1 MRYFKRRLIWIL
13 AVVVF
18 LMAAVLGVSKW
29 KKQENIF
36 EIHSYHDVIQDLN
49 TEEGEKYKKRE
60 PGLYQ
65 PGPLKY
71 EGNGKYVP
79 KNIKFTSWAELEKQG
94 ILTIEDGELSTPIDD
109 NEGNYLVERYI
120 SGALILP
127 DNITTI
133 AEDTFSFCSLK
144 EVIIPEGV
152 EKISSR
158 AFKGCAK
165 LSCISIPES
174 LQIIGESAF
183 SGCEGMENL
192 KIPESAETIE
202 YNAFFNV
209 PHVEYQ
215 GTAVYAKEDIFW
227 GAESMNGKIRSD
239 IQETSFP
246 KTKTDSD
253 GIIWIVSREI
263 TVEADGFIYHAY
275 LSEDGK
281 YSWIQRAEPKGG
293 ETIETLAFPEKI
305 EGAALVK
312 LGKMPKEDSYWDIF
326 GNSLEPYHELD
337 GWDLDKGDYVDKRNI
352 RKIVCPASVKRIAGA
367 SFCGFRNLEEIVLP
381 EKMER
386 ISEYL
391 LFNCTSLERVV
402 LPLKPD
408 FTKSVN
414 SFKNCQCINEIKVP
428 KNSKTHCAEKGMVLS
443 KDKKVLYQVMMPKKT
458 VNIPKKV
465 SRIASHAVNAWN
477 FPRIRSVKLSAGVR
491 ILDENA
497 IMDDIGHDAAIQS
510 ITVHKDNT
518 FLAEEDGCIFECDT
532 GTLVAAVCRDG
543 TLQIPAQIRQISDRY
558 SIVGDYIR
566 KLVVPDTLQGLQ
578 KHRYGRITGG
588 VDLDN
593 PQKVKGGK
601 ILYTKRSD
609 E

>member
-1 MRYFKRRLIWIL
+1 M
-13 AVVVF
+13 
-18 LMAAVLGVSKW
+18 
-29 KKQENIF
+29 
-36 EIHSYHDVIQDLN
+36 
-49 TEEGEKYKKRE
+49 
-60 PGLYQ
+60 P
-65 PGPLKY
+65 
-71 EGNGKYVP
+71 
-79 KNIKFTSWAELEKQG
+79 
-94 ILTIEDGELSTPIDD
+94 DG
-109 NEGNYLVERYI
+109 
-120 SGALILP
+120 
-127 DNITTI
+127 
-133 AEDTFSFCSLK
+133 LK
-144 EVIIPEGV
+144 EIGKNTFYHCSELMFV
-152 EKISSR
+152 
-158 AFKGCAK
+158 
-165 LSCISIPES
+165 SIPGS
-174 LQIIGESAF
+174 VKYIDESAF
-183 SGCEGMENL
+183 AGCRKLESVTFHTGLEIIKKNAFYECSGVTEISLPQGLSEIGEGAFRECRGLKNVHIPDSVRKIGSGAFRGCGADKI
-192 KIPESAETIE
+192 KIPHRVEEIGPCAFQGVIYIDYNGSAVFG
-202 YNAFFNV
+202 N
-209 PHVEYQ
+209 
-215 GTAVYAKEDIFW
+215 KDKFW
-227 GAESMNGKIRSD
+227 GAESMNGRTRSD
-239 IQETSFP
+239 IQETPFP

-293 ETIETLAFPEKI
+293 ETIETLVFPEKT
-305 EGAALVK
+305 EGAVLVK
-312 LGKMPKEDSYWDIF
+312 IGKMPKEDSYWDIF

-391 LFNCTSLERVV
+391 LFNCISLERVV

-497 IMDDIGHDAAIQS
+497 IMDDIGHDAAIRS

-543 TLQIPAQIRQISDRY
+543 TLQIPARIKQISDRY

-566 KLVVPDTLQGLQ
+566 KLVVPDTLRGLQ

-593 PQKVKGGK
+593 PQKVKGGQ
-601 ILYTKRSD
+601 ILYTIRSD

>member
-1 MRYFKRRLIWIL
+1 MRYFKRRLICVL
-13 AVVVF
+13 AAVIF
-18 LMAAVLGVSKW
+18 LTAAVLGISKW
-29 KKQENIF
+29 KKQESIL
-36 EIHSYHDVIQDLN
+36 EIHSYHDVIKDLN
-49 TEEGEKYKKRE
+49 SEEGEKYKKRE

-227 GAESMNGKIRSD
+227 GAESMNGRTRSD
-239 IQETSFP
+239 IQETPFP

-293 ETIETLAFPEKI
+293 ETIETLVFPEKT
-305 EGAALVK
+305 EGAVLVK
-312 LGKMPKEDSYWDIF
+312 IGKMPKEDSYWDIF

-391 LFNCTSLERVV
+391 LFNCISLERVV

-408 FTKSVN
+408 FTKSHHFTTFI
-414 SFKNCQCINEIKVP
+414 SE
-428 KNSKTHCAEKGMVLS
+428 
-443 KDKKVLYQVMMPKKT
+443 
-458 VNIPKKV
+458 
-465 SRIASHAVNAWN
+465 
-477 FPRIRSVKLSAGVR
+477 FP
-491 ILDENA
+491 
-497 IMDDIGHDAAIQS
+497 
-510 ITVHKDNT
+510 
-518 FLAEEDGCIFECDT
+518 
-532 GTLVAAVCRDG
+532 VA
-543 TLQIPAQIRQISDRY
+543 
-558 SIVGDYIR
+558 
-566 KLVVPDTLQGLQ
+566 
-578 KHRYGRITGG
+578 
-588 VDLDN
+588 
-593 PQKVKGGK
+593 
-601 ILYTKRSD
+601 
-609 E
+609 